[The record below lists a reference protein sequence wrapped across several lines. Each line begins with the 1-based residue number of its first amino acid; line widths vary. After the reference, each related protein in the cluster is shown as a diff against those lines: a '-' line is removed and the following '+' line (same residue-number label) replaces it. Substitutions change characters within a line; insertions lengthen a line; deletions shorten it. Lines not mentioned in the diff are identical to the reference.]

1 MQRLLS
7 LAAVALLAGVVAIA
21 VVDRRE
27 ETPVSAPQGA
37 TAAGGGWYDALAA
50 PRPPGDDAERTG
62 CGLILTSRSLG
73 VSHPVLPCGAKILIR
88 YGGETVLTEVIDNQL
103 KETGRQFEL
112 TQSLARLVGLD
123 GTQAVE
129 WRYATR

>member
-1 MQRLLS
+1 MLS
-7 LAAVALLAGVVAIA
+7 LAALALLAGVVAVA
-21 VVDRRE
+21 VVDRRQP
-27 ETPVSAPQGA
+27 TPAASPQGA

-50 PRPPGDDAERTG
+50 PRPPGEDAERTG
-62 CGLILTSRSLG
+62 CDLILTSRSLG

-88 YGGETVLTEVIDNQL
+88 YGGETVLTDVIDNQL

-112 TQSLARLVGLD
+112 TPSLARLVGLD
-123 GTQAVE
+123 GTQAIE

>member
-7 LAAVALLAGVVAIA
+7 LAAVALLAGVVAVA

-73 VSHPVLPCGAKILIR
+73 VSHPVLPCGGAPIARASRRKP
-88 YGGETVLTEVIDNQL
+88 N
-103 KETGRQFEL
+103 
-112 TQSLARLVGLD
+112 LARCSSGPSASRSKTFAWIAGSWIRNEPPPSSFPL
-123 GTQAVE
+123 TI
-129 WRYATR
+129 RS

>member
-7 LAAVALLAGVVAIA
+7 LAAVALLAGVDAVAI
-21 VVDRRE
+21 VDRRD
-27 ETPVSAPQGA
+27 ETPVAAPQGA

-50 PRPPGDDAERTG
+50 PRPPGEDAERTG
-62 CGLILTSRSLG
+62 CGLILTNRSLG
-73 VSHPVLPCGAKILIR
+73 VSHPVLPCGARILIR

-112 TQSLARLVGLD
+112 TPSLARLVGLD

>member
-1 MQRLLS
+1 VQRLLS
-7 LAAVALLAGVVAIA
+7 LAAVALLAGVVAVAI
-21 VVDRRE
+21 VDRRD
-27 ETPVSAPQGA
+27 ETPVTAPQGA

-50 PRPPGDDAERTG
+50 PRPPGEDAERTG
-62 CGLILTSRSLG
+62 CGLILTNRSLG
-73 VSHPVLPCGAKILIR
+73 VSHPVLPCGARILIR

-112 TQSLARLVGLD
+112 TPSLARLVGLD

>member
-7 LAAVALLAGVVAIA
+7 LAAVALLAGVVAVAI
-21 VVDRRE
+21 VDRRD
-27 ETPVSAPQGA
+27 ETPVAAPQGA
-37 TAAGGGWYDALAA
+37 TAAGGGWYDAHAA
-50 PRPPGDDAERTG
+50 PRPPGEDAERTG
-62 CGLILTSRSLG
+62 CGLILTNRSLG
-73 VSHPVLPCGAKILIR
+73 VSHPVLPCGARILIR

-112 TQSLARLVGLD
+112 TPSLARLVGLD